1 MKVTEVIGWV
11 YEAPRDNLKDIDN
24 EIEQWQDEDYLNDLE
39 ETKNAEIE
47 ALNDRIEAWDL
58 YL

>member
-11 YEAPRDNLKDIDN
+11 YEAPRDNLKDIDD
-24 EIEQWQDEDYLNDLE
+24 EIEAWQDEDYLNDLE